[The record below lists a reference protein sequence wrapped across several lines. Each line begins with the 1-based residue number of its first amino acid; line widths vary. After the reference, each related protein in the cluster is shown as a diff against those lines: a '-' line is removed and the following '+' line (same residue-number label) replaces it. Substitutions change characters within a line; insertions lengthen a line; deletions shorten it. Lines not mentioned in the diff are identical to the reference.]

1 MEQQNREYDNEINL
15 YDFWKVIAKRK
26 KLIIGLFIVIVV
38 STAIVSLFMPKVYRG
53 EINLSV
59 MDNSA
64 SLNIDINNRNI
75 LIVKRAEDAKEI
87 AKEIIDIMGSIDN
100 GKKKLILP
108 KTYISVKSVK
118 LRALKEA
125 KNKIV
130 ATIDAKSTD
139 DIPVVISELVDFLNN
154 MEFMKASLKEEREI
168 LTQRSI
174 ELSNILK
181 TAPDLL
187 VAYNKLI
194 REGKLTTFGFNP
206 IELNKRIV
214 DIKIEKLAVE
224 QALSSL
230 KNGSIQIMTPPY
242 ISNKPVS
249 PKILQNVFVAGII
262 SLLLGVFLAI
272 LIEYI
277 GNIKNKK
284 SKPAD
289 NSLTD

>member
-1 MEQQNREYDNEINL
+1 MNIKPETEIISEEEVNL
-15 YDFWKVIAKRK
+15 YDCWKVIVKRK
-26 KLIIGLFIVIVV
+26 ILIIGLFIVIVG
-38 STAIVSLFMPKVYRG
+38 STAIGSFLMPKVYRG
-53 EINLSV
+53 EVNLSV
-59 MDNSA
+59 IDNSV
-64 SLNIDINNRNI
+64 SSNIDIS
-75 LIVKRAEDAKEI
+75 KELV
-87 AKEIIDIMGSIDN
+87 DIMGNIDSE
-100 GKKKLILP
+100 KKKMILP

-130 ATIDAKSTD
+130 ATMDVKSTD
-139 DIPVVISELVDFLNN
+139 AISVAISELVDFLNN
-154 MEFMKASLKEEREI
+154 IESVKASLKEEREI

-194 REGKLTTFGFNP
+194 REGKLTIVGFNP
-206 IELNKRIV
+206 IELNKRIA
-214 DIKIEKLAVE
+214 DIKIEKIAVE
-224 QALSSL
+224 QALSRL
-230 KNGSIQIMTPPY
+230 KDGRIQIMTPPY

-249 PKILQNVFVAGII
+249 PKILQNIFVAGIL
-262 SLLLGVFLAI
+262 SLFIGIALVF

>member
-1 MEQQNREYDNEINL
+1 
-15 YDFWKVIAKRK
+15 
-26 KLIIGLFIVIVV
+26 
-38 STAIVSLFMPKVYRG
+38 MPKVYRG
-53 EINLSV
+53 EVNLSV
-59 MDNSA
+59 IDNMS
-64 SLNIDINNRNI
+64 NIGINNRDI
-75 LIVKRAEDAKEI
+75 LIVKHTEEAKEI
-87 AKEIIDIMGSIDN
+87 MDIIGSIDD

-108 KTYISVKSVK
+108 KTYISVKSIK

-139 DIPVVISELVDFLNN
+139 AISVAISELVDFLNN
-154 MEFMKASLKEEREI
+154 IESVKASLKEEREI

-174 ELSNILK
+174 ELANILK

-194 REGKLTTFGFNP
+194 REGKLTIVGFNP
-206 IELNKRIV
+206 IELNKRIA
-214 DIKIEKLAVE
+214 DIKIEKIAVE
-224 QALSSL
+224 QALSRL
-230 KNGSIQIMTPPY
+230 KDGRIQIMTPPY

-249 PKILQNVFVAGII
+249 PKILQNIFVAGIL
-262 SLLLGVFLAI
+262 SLFIGIALVF

>member
-1 MEQQNREYDNEINL
+1 MEQQNRECHDEINL

-26 KLIIGLFIVIVV
+26 ILIIGLFIVIVV

-53 EINLSV
+53 EVNLSV

-64 SLNIDINNRNI
+64 SSNIGNI
-75 LIVKRAEDAKEI
+75 LIVKRAEE

-139 DIPVVISELVDFLNN
+139 DIPVAMSELVDFLNN
-154 MEFMKASLKEEREI
+154 MEIMKASLKEEREI
-168 LTQRSI
+168 LTQKSI
-174 ELSNILK
+174 ESANILK

-194 REGKLTTFGFNP
+194 REGKLTTVGFNP
-206 IELNKRIV
+206 IELNKKIA
-214 DIKIEKLAVE
+214 DIRIEKLAVE
-224 QALSSL
+224 QALSRL
-230 KNGSIQIMTPPY
+230 KDGRIQIMTPPY
-242 ISNKPVS
+242 ISNRPVS
-249 PKILQNVFVAGII
+249 PKMTMNVILAGII
-262 SLLLGVFLAI
+262 SLLLGVFLAVF
-272 LIEYI
+272 IEYI

-289 NSLTD
+289 NSLID

>member
-1 MEQQNREYDNEINL
+1 MEQQNKECHDEINL

-26 KLIIGLFIVIVV
+26 ILIIGLFIVIVV

-53 EINLSV
+53 EVNLSV

-64 SLNIDINNRNI
+64 SSNIGNI
-75 LIVKRAEDAKEI
+75 LIVKRAEE

-139 DIPVVISELVDFLNN
+139 DIPVAMSELVDFLNN
-154 MEFMKASLKEEREI
+154 MEIMKASLKEEREI
-168 LTQRSI
+168 LTQKSI
-174 ELSNILK
+174 ESANILK

-194 REGKLTTFGFNP
+194 REGKLTTVGFNP
-206 IELNKRIV
+206 IELNKKIA
-214 DIKIEKLAVE
+214 DIRIEKLAVE
-224 QALSSL
+224 QALSRL
-230 KNGSIQIMTPPY
+230 KDGRIQIMTPPY
-242 ISNKPVS
+242 ISNRPVS
-249 PKILQNVFVAGII
+249 PKMTMNVILAGII
-262 SLLLGVFLAI
+262 SLLLGVFLAVF
-272 LIEYI
+272 IEYI

-289 NSLTD
+289 NSLID

>member
-1 MEQQNREYDNEINL
+1 MNIKPETEIISEEEVNL
-15 YDFWKVIAKRK
+15 YDCWKVIVKRK
-26 KLIIGLFIVIVV
+26 ILIIGLFIVIVG
-38 STAIVSLFMPKVYRG
+38 STAIGSFLMPKVYRG
-53 EINLSV
+53 EVNLSV
-59 MDNSA
+59 IDNSV
-64 SLNIDINNRNI
+64 SSNIDIS
-75 LIVKRAEDAKEI
+75 KELV
-87 AKEIIDIMGSIDN
+87 DIMGNIDSE
-100 GKKKLILP
+100 KKKMILP

-130 ATIDAKSTD
+130 ATMDVKSTD
-139 DIPVVISELVDFLNN
+139 AISVAISELVDFLNN
-154 MEFMKASLKEEREI
+154 IESMKASLKEEREI

-194 REGKLTTFGFNP
+194 REGKLTIVGFNP
-206 IELNKRIV
+206 IELNKRIA
-214 DIKIEKLAVE
+214 DIKIEKIAVE
-224 QALSSL
+224 QALSRL
-230 KNGSIQIMTPPY
+230 KDGRIQIMTPPY

-249 PKILQNVFVAGII
+249 PKILQNIFVAGIL
-262 SLLLGVFLAI
+262 SLFIGIALVF

>member
-1 MEQQNREYDNEINL
+1 MEQQNRECHDEINL
-15 YDFWKVIAKRK
+15 YGFWKVIAKRK
-26 KLIIGLFIVIVV
+26 ILIIGLFIVIVV

-53 EINLSV
+53 EVNLSV

-64 SLNIDINNRNI
+64 SSNIGNI
-75 LIVKRAEDAKEI
+75 LIVKRAEE

-139 DIPVVISELVDFLNN
+139 DIPVAMSELVDFLNN
-154 MEFMKASLKEEREI
+154 MEIMKASLKEEREI
-168 LTQRSI
+168 LTQKSI
-174 ELSNILK
+174 ESANILK

-194 REGKLTTFGFNP
+194 REGKLTTVGFNP
-206 IELNKRIV
+206 IELNKKIA
-214 DIKIEKLAVE
+214 DIRIEKLAVE
-224 QALSSL
+224 QALSRL
-230 KNGSIQIMTPPY
+230 KDGRIQIMTPPY
-242 ISNKPVS
+242 ISNRPVS
-249 PKILQNVFVAGII
+249 PKMTMNVILAGII
-262 SLLLGVFLAI
+262 SLLLGVFLAVF
-272 LIEYI
+272 IEYI

-289 NSLTD
+289 NSLID